1 MFKISAGAI
10 YTYSLG
16 FRDCGNEDNEVAGA
30 KVVVEEHDGVGLC
43 LCRLDPLEEWLQHAH
58 VIATFSK
65 SYATVATYS
74 DTLILQKRERESMS
88 VCRRERDFL
97 FRLSIKKD

>member
-43 LCRLDPLEEWLQHAH
+43 LWRLDPLEEWLQHAH

-74 DTLILQKRERESMS
+74 DTLILQKREREYEC
-88 VCRRERDFL
+88 VQKRER
-97 FRLSIKKD
+97 LSF